1 MMFNKSKYTKWYNE
15 IISRAQ
21 ARTLSSDLYRE
32 KHHIV
37 PRSLG
42 GSNQASNLVIL
53 TAREHFLCH
62 WFLTKM
68 TSGQDQQKMAYACK
82 RMMHSAGKKQYRYKV
97 NSKLYEQLKI
107 SLNQILKNREF
118 TDSWITNLKKSA
130 KRRADTEGAE
140 QKAIRRDNMIRVNK
154 SRKGEKRP
162 QQSGANNHFFGVR
175 MCGEANHFFG
185 KKHSEESLA
194 KMHKPKPTYV
204 CPHCDKKVGGEAN
217 LKRWHNDNCKQ
228 FRESKCPG

>member
-1 MMFNKSKYTKWYNE
+1 MMFNKFKYTKWYNE
-15 IISRAQ
+15 IILRAQ

-62 WFLTKM
+62 WLLTKM

-82 RMMHSAGKKQYRYKV
+82 RMMHSAGEKQYRYKV

-118 TDSWITNLKKSA
+118 TDLWITPLKKSA
-130 KRRADTEGAE
+130 KRRADAEGAE
-140 QKAIRRDNMIRVNK
+140 EKAIRRDNMIRVNK

-162 QQSGANNHFFGVR
+162 WQSGANNHFFGVR
-175 MCGEANHFFG
+175 MCGADNPFFN
-185 KKHSEESLA
+185 KKHSETTLSKLR
-194 KMHKPKPTYV
+194 KPKDKLT
-204 CPHCDKKVGGEAN
+204 CPHCQKIIGGQAN
-217 LKRWHNDNCKQ
+217 FYRWHGSNCKM
-228 FRESKCPG
+228 FEENINS